1 MNAEA
6 PLNLFF
12 IANFIIANFC
22 YTWYNKIDSTNDKFH
37 VANNGRGIKV
47 TDKKSNL
54 IKNIILAILMIMVG
68 VTVSVQFRVV
78 QSQKKESALE
88 ESRKLENY
96 EAQIEKLTQNLKSL
110 REEYQSNL
118 DTYSQKLNL
127 LAENDSTFYS
137 TLKTY
142 HESINRL
149 KADAGLTDVQGEGIT
164 VTVSDS
170 INASS
175 DVYNS
180 TYVVHDTTLMQ
191 LVNDLKL
198 AGAEAISVNDERV
211 VALTEFICVG
221 PAVKVNGTKLFAP
234 FTIKA
239 IGLPSKLETAIRQS
253 SVITNPNT
261 RLNLE
266 ISQVKELSIGAYN
279 KSYKNNIALLQD
291 YE

>member
-1 MNAEA
+1 M
-6 PLNLFF
+6 
-12 IANFIIANFC
+12 
-22 YTWYNKIDSTNDKFH
+22 S
-37 VANNGRGIKV
+37 
-47 TDKKSNL
+47 DKKSNL
-54 IKNIILAILMIMVG
+54 IKNIILAFLMIMVG
-68 VTVSVQFRVV
+68 ITISVQFRVV
-78 QSQKKESALE
+78 QSQKQESALE
-88 ESRKLENY
+88 ESRTLENY
-96 EAQIEKLTQNLKSL
+96 EDQIERLTQDLKNL
-110 REEYQSNL
+110 REEYQSNV
-118 DTYSQKLNL
+118 DAYSQELNL

-149 KADAGLTDVQGEGIT
+149 KADAGLTDVSGEGIT
-164 VTVSDS
+164 ITISDS

-198 AGAEAISVNDERV
+198 AGAQAISVNDERV

-239 IGLPSKLETAIRQS
+239 IGVPSKLEAAVRES

-266 ISQVKELSIGAYN
+266 ISQMKELSIGGYN
-279 KSYKNNIALLQD
+279 KSYKSNIALLQD